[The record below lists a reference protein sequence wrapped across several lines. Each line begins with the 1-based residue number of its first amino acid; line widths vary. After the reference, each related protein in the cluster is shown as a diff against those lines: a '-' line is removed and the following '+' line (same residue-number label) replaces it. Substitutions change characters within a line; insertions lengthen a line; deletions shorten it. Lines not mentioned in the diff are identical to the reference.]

1 MGWFTDEIEHSDRYR
16 VLLDVSDHLWRGGDD
31 LVLQVGGPV
40 SGFWIGYLA
49 GLVTL
54 PAVAVL
60 VFLGLVVS
68 ALFPASYGWE
78 CCCCGETIIAER
90 DSHPVPGLIAWARFR
105 AHRLT
110 KRHRINHKAWVEAG
124 RPYIDWKP
132 VA

>member
-1 MGWFTDEIEHSDRYR
+1 MFLIIFG
-16 VLLDVSDHLWRGGDD
+16 GGDD

-49 GLVTL
+49 GLATL

-68 ALFPASYGWE
+68 ALLPAAYGWE
-78 CCCCGETIIAER
+78 CCCCGETIITER

-105 AHRLT
+105 AHRLIT
-110 KRHRINHKAWVEAG
+110 GVKRPARRLSRSYAT
-124 RPYIDWKP
+124 R
-132 VA
+132 

>member
-1 MGWFTDEIEHSDRYR
+1 MFLIIFG
-16 VLLDVSDHLWRGGDD
+16 GGDD

-49 GLVTL
+49 GLATL

-68 ALFPASYGWE
+68 ALLPAAYGWE
-78 CCCCGETIIAER
+78 CCCCGETIITER

-110 KRHRINHKAWVEAG
+110 KRHRINHRAWVKAG
-124 RPYIDWKP
+124 KPCIDRKP
-132 VA
+132 VVR